1 MHNKLLTF
9 LIDDDEIFVFATKR
23 LIQLK
28 NFCKDVYHFS
38 TVAEAITYF
47 KNHKKNPDLIPD
59 IVFIDINLK
68 EETGWEFIDH
78 YEELSPELAKETH
91 IYMLSA
97 SLSHADL
104 EKATQYPFVKGFLNK
119 PLSKENL
126 AQIFAS

>member
-38 TVAEAITYF
+38 TVAEAIAYF

-59 IVFIDINLK
+59 VVFIDINLK
-68 EETGWEFIDH
+68 AETGWDFINH

-104 EKATQYPFVKGFLNK
+104 ERATQYPIVKGFLNK
-119 PLSKENL
+119 RLSKENL

>member
-47 KNHKKNPDLIPD
+47 NNHKKNPDLIPD

-68 EETGWEFIDH
+68 AETGWEFMDQ
-78 YEELSPELAKETH
+78 YEELSLELAKETH

-97 SLSHADL
+97 SLSNTDVV
-104 EKATQYPFVKGFLNK
+104 KAKQYPFVKGFLNK

>member
-9 LIDDDEIFVFATKR
+9 LIDDDEVFVFATKR

-47 KNHKKNPDLIPD
+47 INHKKNPDLIPD
-59 IVFIDINLK
+59 VVFIDINLQT
-68 EETGWEFIDH
+68 ETGWEFIDH
-78 YEELSPELAKETH
+78 YEELCPELVKESH

-97 SLSHADL
+97 SLSHTDL
-104 EKATQYPFVKGFLNK
+104 EKATQYPSIKGFLEK

>member
-38 TVAEAITYF
+38 TVAEAIAYF

-59 IVFIDINLK
+59 VVFIDINLK
-68 EETGWEFIDH
+68 AETGWDFINH
-78 YEELSPELAKETH
+78 YEELSSELAKETH

>member
-38 TVAEAITYF
+38 TVAETIAYF
-47 KNHKKNPDLIPD
+47 KSHKKNPDLIPD
-59 IVFIDINLK
+59 VVFIDINLK
-68 EETGWEFIDH
+68 AETGWEFIDLYKEMSH
-78 YEELSPELAKETH
+78 ELTKETH

-97 SLSHADL
+97 SLSNTDL
-104 EKATQYPFVKGFLNK
+104 AKAKQYPFVKGFLEK

>member
-1 MHNKLLTF
+1 MHKKSLTF

-38 TVAEAITYF
+38 TVSEAIAYF
-47 KNHKKNPDLIPD
+47 KNHKKKPELIPD
-59 IVFIDINLK
+59 IVFIDINLQA
-68 EETGWEFIDH
+68 ETGWEFIDH
-78 YEELSPELAKETH
+78 YEEMSPELAKETH

-104 EKATQYPFVKGFLNK
+104 AKATQYPSVKGFLNK
-119 PLSKENL
+119 PLSKEKL

>member
-38 TVAEAITYF
+38 TVAEAIAYF

-59 IVFIDINLK
+59 VVFFDINLK
-68 EETGWEFIDH
+68 AETGWDFINH

-104 EKATQYPFVKGFLNK
+104 ERATQYPIVKGFLNK
-119 PLSKENL
+119 RLSKENL

>member
-1 MHNKLLTF
+1 MHKKLLTF

-28 NFCKDVYHFS
+28 NFCKDVYHFR
-38 TVAEAITYF
+38 TVSEAIAYL
-47 KNHKKNPDLIPD
+47 KNHKKSPELIPD
-59 IVFIDINLK
+59 VVFIDINLQAEK
-68 EETGWEFIDH
+68 GWEFIEH
-78 YEELSPELAKETH
+78 YEELSPELPKEIH

-97 SLSHADL
+97 SLSHTDL

>member
-28 NFCKDVYHFS
+28 NFCKNVYHFS

-59 IVFIDINLK
+59 VVFIDINLK
-68 EETGWEFIDH
+68 AETGWDFINH

-91 IYMLSA
+91 IYMLNA
-97 SLSHADL
+97 SLSNADVV
-104 EKATQYPFVKGFLNK
+104 KAKQYPFVKGFLNK

-126 AQIFAS
+126 TQIFAS

>member
-28 NFCKDVYHFS
+28 NFCKNVYHFS
-38 TVAEAITYF
+38 TVYEAIAYF
-47 KNHKKNPDLIPD
+47 KNHKKKPDFIPD
-59 IVFIDINLK
+59 VVFIDINLK
-68 EETGWEFIDH
+68 AETGWEFMDQ
-78 YEELSPELAKETH
+78 YEELRPELVKESH

-97 SLSHADL
+97 SLSHADVA
-104 EKATQYPFVKGFLNK
+104 KAAQYPSVKGFMNK
-119 PLSKENL
+119 PIGKENL

>member
-1 MHNKLLTF
+1 MHKKNLTF

-38 TVAEAITYF
+38 TVYEAIAYF
-47 KNHKKNPDLIPD
+47 KNHKKKPDLIPD
-59 IVFIDINLK
+59 VVFIDINLQT
-68 EETGWEFIDH
+68 ETGWDFIDH
-78 YEELSPELAKETH
+78 YEELSPELTKASH

-104 EKATQYPFVKGFLNK
+104 AKAKQYPSVKGFLEK

-126 AQIFAS
+126 GQIFDS

>member
-68 EETGWEFIDH
+68 AETGWEFMDQ
-78 YEELSPELAKETH
+78 YEELSLELAKETH

-97 SLSHADL
+97 SLSNTDVV
-104 EKATQYPFVKGFLNK
+104 KAKQYPFVKGFLNK

>member
-28 NFCKDVYHFS
+28 NFCKDVHHFS
-38 TVAEAITYF
+38 TVVEAITHF
-47 KNHKKNPDLIPD
+47 KNHKKKPDLIPD
-59 IVFIDINLK
+59 VVFIDINLQS
-68 EETGWEFIDH
+68 ETGWEFIDQ
-78 YEELSPELAKETH
+78 YEVLSLELAKETH

-97 SLSHADL
+97 SLSPIDL
-104 EKATQYPFVKGFLNK
+104 ERATQYPFVKGFLNK

>member
-1 MHNKLLTF
+1 MRNKLLTF
-9 LIDDDEIFVFATKR
+9 LIDDDEVFVFATKR

-59 IVFIDINLK
+59 VVFIDINLQA
-68 EETGWEFIDH
+68 ETGWEFIDH
-78 YEELSPELAKETH
+78 YEELSPELAKESH

-104 EKATQYPFVKGFLNK
+104 EKAIQYPFVKGFLNK

>member
-28 NFCKDVYHFS
+28 NFCKDVYHFG

-59 IVFIDINLK
+59 VVFIDINLQT
-68 EETGWEFIDH
+68 ETGWEFIDH
-78 YEELSPELAKETH
+78 YKELSPELAKETH
-91 IYMLSA
+91 IYMLNA
-97 SLSHADL
+97 SLSNADVV
-104 EKATQYPFVKGFLNK
+104 KAKQYPFVKGFLNK

-126 AQIFAS
+126 TQIFAS

>member
-1 MHNKLLTF
+1 
-9 LIDDDEIFVFATKR
+9 
-23 LIQLK
+23 
-28 NFCKDVYHFS
+28 VYHFS
-38 TVAEAITYF
+38 TVAEAIAYF

-59 IVFIDINLK
+59 VVFIDINLK
-68 EETGWEFIDH
+68 AETGWDFINH

-104 EKATQYPFVKGFLNK
+104 EKATQYPFVKGFFNK

>member
-1 MHNKLLTF
+1 MHKKNLTF

-38 TVAEAITYF
+38 TVSEAIAYF
-47 KNHKKNPDLIPD
+47 KNHKKTPELTPDVVL
-59 IVFIDINLK
+59 IDINLQT
-68 EETGWEFIDH
+68 ETGWEFIDH
-78 YEELSPELAKETH
+78 YEELSPELTKESD

-104 EKATQYPFVKGFLNK
+104 AKATQYPSVKGFLEK

-126 AQIFAS
+126 AQIFDS

>member
-1 MHNKLLTF
+1 MHKKLLTF

-28 NFCKDVYHFS
+28 NFCKDVYHFR
-38 TVAEAITYF
+38 TVSEAIAYL
-47 KNHKKNPDLIPD
+47 KNHKKSPELIPD
-59 IVFIDINLK
+59 VVFIDINLQT
-68 EETGWEFIDH
+68 ETGWEFIEH
-78 YEELSPELAKETH
+78 YEELSPELSKEIH

-126 AQIFAS
+126 AQIFSS